1 MADRKIDIFR
11 KSAGIAG
18 VGEKS
23 KKTELQPEA
32 EAIVAKTTEEKK
44 KTKILAIEVLVDD
57 LPKFDS
63 ALVKLSSRD
72 DTLYKR
78 KDIYI
83 AMARYFFEAI
93 DKNIDK
99 IKIEKH

>member
-1 MADRKIDIFR
+1 MGARNVDIFR
-11 KSAGIAG
+11 KSAGTK
-18 VGEKS
+18 EPS
-23 KKTELQPEA
+23 KKVEAQPVSNEP
-32 EAIVAKTTEEKK
+32 EIVAVKIAESKK

-99 IKIEKH
+99 IKVEKH